1 MSSTTNSTATE
12 IQNNEP
18 SNSSL
23 PADTLFKIKSLRFV
37 EVGSDG
43 MLKAEGVCYTYVSRR
58 HKYKKDVLVLTVT
71 HKTDRTIPVETR
83 DFNSLAALS
92 RFANQHNRDHVSL
105 VLEPVKTPKSKTK

>member
-1 MSSTTNSTATE
+1 MSSTTDSTKN
-12 IQNNEP
+12 QNDTP
-18 SNSSL
+18 STSSL
-23 PADTLFKIKSLRFV
+23 PVDTLFKIKTLRFV
-37 EVGSDG
+37 EIGNDG

-58 HKYKKDVLVLTVT
+58 HKYKKDVLVLTAT
-71 HKTDRTIPVETR
+71 HKTDRTLPVETR

>member
-1 MSSTTNSTATE
+1 MSPTTDSTKNQNDAPST
-12 IQNNEP
+12 
-18 SNSSL
+18 SSL
-23 PADTLFKIKSLRFV
+23 PVDTLFKIKTLRFV
-37 EVGSDG
+37 EIGTDG

-58 HKYKKDVLVLTVT
+58 HKYKKDVLVLTAT
-71 HKTDRTIPVETR
+71 HKTDRTLPVETR